1 MQQVD
6 NEQDYIRINMSIV
19 SHNSLK
25 YKPYEYKGEEPV
37 KPEPETNL
45 GKDFIIINANSNN
58 NETNFNINNETYFSN
73 SLNFTRLKNFLKS
86 YFITKREPDEIQ
98 NV

>member
-1 MQQVD
+1 MQNL

-25 YKPYEYKGEEPV
+25 YKPYEYKAEEPNKESV
-37 KPEPETNL
+37 FTEHYV
-45 GKDFIIINANSNN
+45 AN
-58 NETNFNINNETYFSN
+58 NENSFSN
-73 SLNFTRLKNFLKS
+73 SLNFSRLKNYLKS
-86 YFITKREPDEIQ
+86 YFITKREPDENQ